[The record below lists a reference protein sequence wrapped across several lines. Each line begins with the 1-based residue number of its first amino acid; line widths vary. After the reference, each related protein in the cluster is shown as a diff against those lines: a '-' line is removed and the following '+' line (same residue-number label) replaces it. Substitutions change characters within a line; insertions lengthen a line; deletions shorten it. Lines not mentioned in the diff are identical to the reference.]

1 MSLKV
6 KHLLIKK
13 NASITDALKQL
24 GKTGLRCLIVIE
36 NNKNYLGT
44 ITDGDIRRDLLIYK
58 NFKRKIETIYNSKS
72 TYLTTSNFNKTNADK
87 LIKKLF
93 TFNSYY

>member
-1 MSLKV
+1 MFNS
-6 KHLLIKK
+6 
-13 NASITDALKQL
+13 N
-24 GKTGLRCLIVIE
+24 R

>member
-36 NNKNYLGT
+36 NNKIIL
-44 ITDGDIRRDLLIYK
+44 
-58 NFKRKIETIYNSKS
+58 EP
-72 TYLTTSNFNKTNADK
+72 
-87 LIKKLF
+87 
-93 TFNSYY
+93 